1 MAGSGRHKQAD
12 TARRNW
18 PVAGLAAAGFVV
30 AGYLALTK
38 LGGDSP
44 LFCTAG
50 SGCDI
55 VQASRYAVFFGLPT
69 ALWGAGLYA
78 AIGGLALMRLDA
90 QRWLAT
96 FLLAVAGVSFSAYLT
111 YLELF
116 EIRAVCGY
124 CVLSAVIA
132 VALFAVLLM
141 QRPTGS
147 GRKFPARKSRV
158 VTLGTITAV
167 VTVLIGAGYFAGG
180 SPHAAAAQEA
190 LARHLAESG
199 AMMYGA
205 YW

>member
-1 MAGSGRHKQAD
+1 MP
-12 TARRNW
+12 RRNW
-18 PVAGLAAAGFVV
+18 PVAGLAVLGFAV

-78 AIGGLALMRLDA
+78 AIGGLALFGLDA
-90 QRWLAT
+90 RRWLST
-96 FLLAVAGVSFSAYLT
+96 FLLAVVGVSFSAYLT
-111 YLELF
+111 YVELF
-116 EIRAVCGY
+116 EIRAICGY

-132 VALFAVLLM
+132 AALFGVLLM
-141 QRPTGS
+141 YRPKGTG
-147 GRKFPARKSRV
+147 RRFPARKSRV

-167 VTVLIGAGYFAGG
+167 ATVLIGAGFFAAN
-180 SPHAAAAQEA
+180 SPETAAAQEA